1 MANNMF
7 LEKRV
12 QKFVYDVA
20 VDGGTKN
27 TAITIGTLPKNALIT
42 AGYLVTNTDLV
53 GATTTVSIGYTG
65 AATAFMAAATA
76 TTMDAGEKI
85 ALLPGLID
93 IGAGQAL
100 TTFDTAVELAP
111 FVAAS
116 QILLDANKNVIVTL
130 SNDNDLTAGK
140 FTMFLEYVLVD

>member
-12 QKFVYDVA
+12 QKFVYNVPT
-20 VDGGTKN
+20 DGGTKN
-27 TAITIGTLPKNALIT
+27 TAITIGVVPKNALIT
-42 AGYLVTNTDLV
+42 AGYLVTNTDFV
-53 GATTTVSIGYTG
+53 GDTTTISIGYTG
-65 AATAFMAAATA
+65 AAAAFMAAATA

-85 ALLPGLID
+85 ALLPGIFSA
-93 IGAGQAL
+93 GAGQAV
-100 TTFDTAVELAP
+100 TTFDTNVELAP
-111 FVAAS
+111 LVAAS

-130 SNDNDLTAGK
+130 SDDNDLTAGK